1 MDRLGAVS
9 DSAERLCSVQVAGL
23 SRGAF
28 DPGASLEAEV
38 GYGLDAYRR
47 VLTPYGGLSVS

>member
-1 MDRLGAVS
+1 M
-9 DSAERLCSVQVAGL
+9 QVAGL

-28 DPGASLEAEV
+28 DSGASLEAEV
-38 GYGLDAYRR
+38 GYGLDAYRC